1 MTISLEYSFLLVSLG
16 VIAGIINTLA
26 GGGSNLT
33 LPALMVMGMP
43 ADVANATNRVAV
55 WLQCASGMTGFRQH
69 NKLDTQDIIPVLI
82 PNVIGG
88 LCGAL
93 AAAWLPPSWV
103 KPLLLGTLLTMTV
116 IMLIRPATFA
126 PPAGTPVKHVSQT
139 PSAWVGLLLA
149 GFYGG
154 FVQAGVGF
162 VLLAALCGTL
172 NYDLVRGNALKL
184 ACTLAFTTL
193 SLVVFIADDLIRW
206 APGLI
211 LAIGTMLG
219 ARIAVRFA
227 VSANPK
233 VLKVFLLV
241 MTLVGCI
248 AAYTF

>member
-1 MTISLEYSFLLVSLG
+1 MAISLEYSFILVSLG

-55 WLQCASGMTGFRQH
+55 WLQCASGMSGFRQH
-69 NKLDTQDIIPVLI
+69 DKLDTQDIIPVLI
-82 PNVIGG
+82 PNLIGG

-93 AAAWLPPSWV
+93 AAAWLPTSWV

-116 IMLIRPATFA
+116 VMLVKPATFG
-126 PPAGTPVKHVSQT
+126 PPAGTPVKKVADT
-139 PSAWVGLLLA
+139 PTAWFGLMLA

-172 NYDLVRGNALKL
+172 HYDLVRGNALKL
-184 ACTLAFTTL
+184 ACTLAFTSL
-193 SLVVFIADDLIRW
+193 SLLVFIADDLVRW

-211 LAIGTMLG
+211 LAIGTMVG

-227 VSANPK
+227 ISANPK
-233 VLKVFLLV
+233 LLKLFLFV
-241 MTLVGCI
+241 MTLVGCL
-248 AAYTF
+248 AAYLF